1 MNDDLEKHN
10 EDLNL
15 KNNKLTW
22 EHEKSQQVTTKH
34 IFLVISVPSSVH
46 LIQNMYTPADNQLAI
61 I

>member
-22 EHEKSQQVTTKH
+22 EHEKSQQVTTKR
-34 IFLVISVPSSVH
+34 IFFIISVPSAVR
-46 LIQNMYTPADNQLAI
+46 LIQNMYTPADNQLAVI
-61 I
+61 